1 MKVTRTLVITAI
13 GIAAGAGIPM
23 EAAAAATNGVAACA
37 KATSPGTWPE
47 GVGKQETR
55 AVDVVFRN
63 CSVNGRENIKLDQYF
78 MKLERYVA
86 PHRK

>member
-37 KATSPGTWPE
+37 RATSPETWPD
-47 GVGKQETR
+47 GSRMETR

-63 CSVNGRENIKLDQYF
+63 CSVNGRENIKLDKSF

-86 PHRK
+86 PQRK

>member
-1 MKVTRTLVITAI
+1 M
-13 GIAAGAGIPM
+13 GG
-23 EAAAAATNGVAACA
+23 
-37 KATSPGTWPE
+37 SPTGRPWTQWFELPE

-63 CSVNGRENIKLDQYF
+63 CSVNGRENIKLDQSF